1 MDDKKSLSE
10 RDIITKYI
18 FLAIEA
24 SGWDKHALEYAET
37 GIENIEDMKVLTESK
52 EPAVYWRKLKQR
64 LKEEGNQ
71 TVAWRKSHFVIK
83 CNPDYNVESLL
94 AKVTELE
101 NQIQERKILAEKF
114 VFGVIKERLER

>member
-18 FLAIEA
+18 LPAIET
-24 SGWDKHALEYAET
+24 SGWDKQALDYAET
-37 GIENIEDMKVLTESK
+37 EIEYIEDMKVLTESK
-52 EPAVYWRKLKQR
+52 DPTAYWRKLKQR

-71 TVAWRKSHFVIK
+71 TAAWRKSHFVIK
-83 CNPDYNVESLL
+83 CNPDYNVGALL

-101 NQIQERKILAEKF
+101 NQIQERKILAENLYL
-114 VFGVIKERLER
+114 V